1 MFKMFKQCLKKHC
14 AEMIKIKHIIG
25 GMIAM
30 QGRLSTH
37 DTGIAHYWPPAANP
51 FFHEQWV
58 SIRKTFAQ
66 ILRKKA
72 KIFAFVAQH
81 ICAKN

>member
-1 MFKMFKQCLKKHC
+1 
-14 AEMIKIKHIIG
+14 MIKIKHIIG

-66 ILRKKA
+66 FLRKKA